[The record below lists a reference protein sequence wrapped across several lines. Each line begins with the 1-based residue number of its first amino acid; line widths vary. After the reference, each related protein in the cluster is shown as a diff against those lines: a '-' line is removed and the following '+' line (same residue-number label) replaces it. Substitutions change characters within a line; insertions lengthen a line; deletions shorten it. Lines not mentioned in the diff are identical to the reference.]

1 MAKAN
6 ITEYD
11 STAGNN
17 TVINDIDISEG
28 CSPSTINNAIR
39 ELMAHLKNVDTGSQA
54 LTALSVT
61 GNVSVGGTFTSRGID
76 DNADA
81 LAITIDNSE
90 HVLVGTTDQ
99 DDLSGGAGIRLK
111 SYGRVG
117 GTVDGGIS
125 GLFNRLSNHGGIV
138 GFYKD
143 GTSVGQ
149 IDSSSG
155 NLLIRTSGNTSGI
168 RFDTNSLTPFKNGSQ
183 TDNAVDL
190 GFSNA
195 RFKDLYL
202 SGGVFLGGT
211 GSANKLD
218 EYEEGTWT
226 PVYTTD
232 SGNAPTATYSI
243 QAGVYVRV
251 GSLVHIGGRIRT
263 DATSGGSGNLVIG
276 GIPYNSISGNNYFSN
291 IYFGYVDG
299 WATQTFPVSGY
310 MSPAASF
317 FYVNQA
323 RSSDNRNGIGTITN
337 VGSLTSGTSKNDI
350 IFSGTYRTA

>member
-81 LAITIDNSE
+81 LAMTIDNSE

-143 GTSVGQ
+143 GTGVGQ

-155 NLLIRTSGNTSGI
+155 NLLIRTSGNTGGI

-202 SGGVFLGGT
+202 SGNVYLGGT
-211 GSANKLD
+211 GSANELD
-218 EYEEGTWT
+218 DYEEGTWT
-226 PVYTTD
+226 PQVYSNVTQIATSSVYGFYTKVGDLIHINGQVSRND
-232 SGNAPTATYSI
+232 SASLSSAFLLKNLPFTSKSGT
-243 QAGVYVRV
+243 GCVYVNGGFWFDKASATDEV
-251 GSLVHIGGRIRT
+251 GFGYM
-263 DATSGGSGNLVIG
+263 SGGSTTVYVKTLNLSAAYITADALE
-276 GIPYNSISGNNYFSN
+276 NSRPVYFAFT
-291 IYFGYVDG
+291 YKT
-299 WATQTFPVSGY
+299 AT
-310 MSPAASF
+310 
-317 FYVNQA
+317 
-323 RSSDNRNGIGTITN
+323 
-337 VGSLTSGTSKNDI
+337 
-350 IFSGTYRTA
+350 